1 MIMKKA
7 LFFSSILVAGS
18 FLNAQDI
25 TAVTGLTKGKIEF
38 QDFRKIDLDNLN
50 AQNVLVSKTD
60 NLNLISDNGKT
71 CNCSKYIAAMTTNDA
86 GDLYFIPMTQ
96 SRLMTVSSASKNGS
110 FTNIEN
116 STLDTKNQGTY
127 FARMTTAP
135 DGFMYALNNNGTE
148 FLKISSNGAIQNLG
162 SVEGF
167 IAESKNL
174 VNETLAYG
182 GDMIADAFG
191 NLYVISAAG
200 NVFKLN
206 PDSRNSSFIGKIKGL
221 PEKYTVNGAA
231 VDKNGN
237 VVLGTSS
244 EFGFYTM
251 NIDTL
256 EAKFAA
262 NYDFPVYDLASSYF
276 LKQND
281 ADNLYGISYSLY
293 PTIVK
298 TNELNIVSKSN
309 ESNILN
315 VSVWSLNNKKVY
327 SNTLSVK
334 ATGDYKINLNG
345 ALQPGIYILKATN
358 QDGAEVINTKFTLVR

>member
-1 MIMKKA
+1 MKKT
-7 LFFSSILVAGS
+7 LLLSSVLIAGT

-38 QDFRKIDLDNLN
+38 QDFRKIDLNNLN

-60 NLNLISDNGKT
+60 NISLISDNGKT
-71 CNCSKYIAAMTTNDA
+71 CSCSKYIAAMAASDA

-96 SRLMTVSSASKNGS
+96 SRLMMVNSSSKNGT
-110 FTNIEN
+110 FTQIEN
-116 STLDTKNQGTY
+116 SALDTKNQGSY
-127 FARMTTAP
+127 FARMTAAS

-148 FLKISSNGAIQNLG
+148 FLRISSNGNVQNLG
-162 SVEGF
+162 AVEGF
-167 IAESKNL
+167 MEQMKKL
-174 VNETLAYG
+174 GNETLAYG

-200 NVFKLN
+200 NIFKMNPNNLN
-206 PDSRNSSFIGKIKGL
+206 VSFVGKIKGL

-237 VVLGTSS
+237 VVLGTTS

-251 NIDTL
+251 DFNTL

-262 NYDFPVYDLASSYF
+262 DYDVPVYDLSSTHF
-276 LKQND
+276 LKQDMANSL
-281 ADNLYGISYSLY
+281 NQSGYSLY

-298 TNELNIVSKSN
+298 TKELNIVAKSN
-309 ESNILN
+309 ENNTLNI
-315 VSVWSLNNKKVY
+315 SVWSLNNKKVY
-327 SNTLSVK
+327 SNTISVTS
-334 ATGDYKINLNG
+334 AGDYKINLNG
-345 ALQPGIYILKATN
+345 ALQPGIYVLKATN
-358 QDGAEVINTKFTLVR
+358 QNGAEVINTKFTLVR